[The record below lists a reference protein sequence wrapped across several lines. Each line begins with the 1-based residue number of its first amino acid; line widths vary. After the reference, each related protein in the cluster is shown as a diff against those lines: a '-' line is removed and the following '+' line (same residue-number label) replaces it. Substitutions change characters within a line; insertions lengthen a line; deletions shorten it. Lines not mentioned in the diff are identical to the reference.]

1 MPLVTNEF
9 THVMEK
15 RSDFE
20 LIEIVTKLR
29 NDYNPEA
36 VKAAEIEIEKRNLSI
51 DQIELVKEEIK
62 LKDKALEEKAN
73 KPLQTHWKVLTFAI
87 PGILSLILAGTFKA
101 DGYDRRFKEAWRWT
115 LYGLGFY
122 FGLFMLIVLIEI
134 L

>member
-1 MPLVTNEF
+1 MPVVTNEF

-15 RSDFE
+15 RSDSQ

-29 NDYNPEA
+29 DDYNPEA

-51 DQIELVKEEIK
+51 EQIELAKEEIK
-62 LKDKALEEKAN
+62 LKDKELEDRAN
-73 KPLQTHWKVLTFAI
+73 KPLQTHWKILTFLI
-87 PGILSLILAGTFKA
+87 PGILNLILAGTFKA
-101 DGYDRRFKEAWRWT
+101 DGYHRRFSEAWRWT
-115 LYGLGFY
+115 FYGLGFY